1 MASICVVISIILFRC
16 LSGGAFKEI
25 KMKKKYQVKKS
36 KSSTKKK
43 GAYDKDG
50 KFWHEQDI
58 KNSTGGLVKM
68 CFGVEKEYIL
78 IIEV

>member
-1 MASICVVISIILFRC
+1 
-16 LSGGAFKEI
+16 
-25 KMKKKYQVKKS
+25 MKKKYQVKKS